1 MLISFYKKKRW
12 KIDSS
17 VIISPEIYKNL
28 FSNTS
33 GNVLKLVT
41 VQNGQNRVIYM
52 LKLMIACGNKWS
64 PNLKK
69 YRRHQKVQIEKY
81 K

>member
-28 FSNTS
+28 FSNTP
-33 GNVLKLVT
+33 GNALKLVT
-41 VQNGQNRVIYM
+41 VQNGQKCPLKQGNIYAKAYDSM
-52 LKLMIACGNKWS
+52 W
-64 PNLKK
+64 
-69 YRRHQKVQIEKY
+69 
-81 K
+81 